1 MTKAQLDRMVAI
13 RVEVEITMSAYEER
27 EITLADLHDL
37 LKKWP
42 VGSMR
47 HAAYATCIAII
58 QE

>member
-1 MTKAQLDRMVAI
+1 MTNAQIDRMVAI
-13 RVEVEITMSAYEER
+13 RVEVEITMSAYEEG
-27 EITLADLHDL
+27 EITLEGLHDL
-37 LKKWP
+37 LKRWP